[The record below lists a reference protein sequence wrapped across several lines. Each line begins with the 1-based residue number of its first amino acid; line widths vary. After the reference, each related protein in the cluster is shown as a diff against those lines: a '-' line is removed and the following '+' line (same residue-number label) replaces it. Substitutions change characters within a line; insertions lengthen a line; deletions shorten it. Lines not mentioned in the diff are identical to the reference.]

1 QVYTSN
7 LFKAGHR
14 IRLHITSSMAPH
26 YDPNPNTGNEIATE
40 KNLISATNT
49 IYHDR
54 EHPSRIMLPLI
65 ER

>member
-40 KNLISATNT
+40 KNLISVENR
-49 IYHDR
+49 IYHDDAR
-54 EHPSRIMLPLI
+54 PSRILLPVI
-65 ER
+65 DH